1 MFSNVLHLE
10 QGCVNPWSQV
20 AGKIRFCMVGNNLY
34 RQTMEFAARHYS
46 GTMNF
51 GMASE
56 FLKYVGL
63 LAYSTLTKIT

>member
-1 MFSNVLHLE
+1 M
-10 QGCVNPWSQV
+10 